1 MAGAEAGDDDAE
13 VVAVAKEGRGAHEAV
28 EILRVPDVA
37 RMHDDEAIDE
47 VVPCG
52 PLVVARLRRDR
63 ARVDPVRNDAQP
75 LGRSALCFEP
85 LPHGLPDRD
94 DPVSASKIRTHEA
107 TQNADHRRVAEPIE
121 LGRDLREHVL
131 ADDQDRRTHA
141 LAHDDADVAD
151 DRRVR
156 HAEHEIGTRA
166 AQRVPQR
173 GSQVREVVHRSTPE
187 LGALERRG
195 GDARDAHV
203 VVLDLPRLVLVSVQH
218 PGDDLDLVVLRERL
232 AELRQEVRGRL
243 DTRPVVLVQDEDALA
258 FAAPATGS
266 G

>member
-1 MAGAEAGDDDAE
+1 MVSPIAT
-13 VVAVAKEGRGAHEAV
+13 
-28 EILRVPDVA
+28 I
-37 RMHDDEAIDE
+37 
-47 VVPCG
+47 
-52 PLVVARLRRDR
+52 
-63 ARVDPVRNDAQP
+63 
-75 LGRSALCFEP
+75 RSA
-85 LPHGLPDRD
+85 RR
-94 DPVSASKIRTHEA
+94 KIRTHEA
-107 TQNADHRRVAEPIE
+107 AQHADHRRVAEPME

-131 ADDQDRRTHA
+131 ADDEHGRTHA

-173 GSQVREVVHRSTPE
+173 RSQVREVVHRSTPE

-195 GDARDAHV
+195 GHARDAHV

-258 FAAPATGS
+258 FAAAGHRIRLAPLVRDSLAHRVEKS
-266 G
+266 LDARSVPPVVRELA